1 MAGQGTAALEL
12 LQQIESEPVDIV
24 MAPVG
29 GGGLIRW
36 HWHLQLKP

>member
-12 LQQIESEPVDIV
+12 LEQIERAVDIV

-29 GGGLIRW
+29 GGGLIRR